1 MTCRTWGVWVR
12 MKRYKYQA
20 LVNLVSAADELGAPW
35 PGPAFRVVVRAE
47 DPETH
52 ASKLFSALLT
62 NSDDSPF
69 NDRAHSMVT
78 LVVLGDD
85 CDDCLA
91 HGEQFTLWRDGEIGH
106 GVVTRKVFI

>member
-1 MTCRTWGVWVR
+1 

-20 LVNLVSAADELGAPW
+20 MVSLVLDADTPGATL
-35 PGPAFRVVVRAE
+35 PGPMCRVVVRAE
-47 DPETH
+47 NPETRV
-52 ASKLFSALLT
+52 SRLFSALLT
-62 NSDDSPF
+62 SSDDSPF
-69 NDRAHSMVT
+69 KDPAHSMVT

-106 GVVTRKVFI
+106 GVVTRKVFV